1 MEKPSERAD
10 LPPFVR
16 EFASLAKG
24 QIQRIRTEMARL
36 PLPRT
41 FLRTSLLDV
50 EKMLERLKIQGT
62 IYVVTVLWKFYPATE
77 YPPHPITG
85 KPLTPTL
92 AGETFGK
99 MVDSDKRSLRKI
111 LGLLEEEKEDTK
123 VLAALEKYL
132 RPKEQLLTWIEE
144 LSALFFNRAG
154 LTAQSMINE
163 LIGIAPAGVDEN
175 WAAAVC
181 YLSSMEP
188 VIDKK
193 FRELGLKKEEKEGF
207 QGRFQKV
214 VMALRGRGVQVSE
227 LDVLLQG
234 AFWELRHK
242 VIHEGYRPSFE
253 ETVRITNW
261 VKKVLALSSSA

>member
-1 MEKPSERAD
+1 MER
-10 LPPFVR
+10 
-16 EFASLAKG
+16 
-24 QIQRIRTEMARL
+24 
-36 PLPRT
+36 
-41 FLRTSLLDV
+41 
-50 EKMLERLKIQGT
+50 MLERLKIQGS
-62 IYVVTVLWKFYPATE
+62 IFAVTVLWKFYQNTE
-77 YPPHPITG
+77 YPPHPVTG

-111 LGLLEEEKEDTK
+111 LGLLDEEKDDAK
-123 VLAALEKYL
+123 ILVALEKYL

-144 LSALFFNRAG
+144 LSFLFFKRSG
-154 LTAQSMINE
+154 LTAQAMINE

-193 FRELGLKKEEKEGF
+193 FRELGLKKEEREGF
-207 QGRFQKV
+207 QSRFRRV
-214 VMALRGRGVQVSE
+214 VTALRERGVQVSE

-242 VIHEGYRPSFE
+242 VIHESYCPTFE
-253 ETVRITNW
+253 ETVRIANW
-261 VKKVLALSSSA
+261 VKKVLALSSDS